1 MQATAQRPRYLRF
14 RKVGPT
20 PATINFQDSGNG
32 VATHFGSCFNN
43 QVDADFGPNPWSPG
57 YFGIRGLPISGV
69 WRPATYPE
77 PRPPAGAFLL
87 AAKWASQGFLFA
99 RAALASGMAKR
110 SSSIPNYKRQRRR
123 GGGGRTGGGILR
135 FLLKSILG
143 LFLFSILWVV
153 AYRFINP
160 PITATMLG
168 DVVAGRGAA
177 RDWMSL
183 EAMDRDMVRAA
194 IGAEDSKFCAHNGFD
209 IEAIEDAMK
218 RNASGGRIRG
228 GSTISQQTAKN
239 VFLWQGGGYAR
250 KGAEAYFTFLIENV
264 WGKRRIMEVYLN
276 VAETGIGTYGA
287 NAGSM
292 RYFGHDASAMSA
304 TEAARIAAILPLPKK
319 RGAVAPKGFT
329 KRYGNSIAA
338 RVGVV
343 GRDGLDGCVYAGSKA
358 PVNKAP
364 PKVTRAPK
372 DVPGEDYETAT
383 PPPPEV
389 TVDTPPG
396 DPVPTPAPGTPDAPV
411 VGEHVAVA
419 PADEPA
425 PPPEPTALNNTA
437 SQ

>member
-1 MQATAQRPRYLRF
+1 M
-14 RKVGPT
+14 
-20 PATINFQDSGNG
+20 
-32 VATHFGSCFNN
+32 
-43 QVDADFGPNPWSPG
+43 
-57 YFGIRGLPISGV
+57 
-69 WRPATYPE
+69 
-77 PRPPAGAFLL
+77 
-87 AAKWASQGFLFA
+87 
-99 RAALASGMAKR
+99 
-110 SSSIPNYKRQRRR
+110 
-123 GGGGRTGGGILR
+123 R
-135 FLLKSILG
+135 FLGKLILG
-143 LFLFSILWVV
+143 LFLLSILWVL

-168 DVVAGRGAA
+168 DVFAGRGAT

-183 EAMDRDMVRAA
+183 GAMDRDMVRAA
-194 IGAEDSKFCAHNGFD
+194 IGAEDSKFCSHNGFD
-209 IEAIEDAMK
+209 IESIEDAMK

-239 VFLWQGGGYAR
+239 VFLWQGGGYPR
-250 KGAEAYFTFLIENV
+250 KAAEAYFTFLVEHL

-343 GRDGLDGCVYAGSKA
+343 GRDGLDACVYAGQAA

-364 PKVTRAPK
+364 PKIAKPPK
-372 DVPGEDYETAT
+372 DVPGADYETAT
-383 PPPPEV
+383 PPPPEL
-389 TVDTPPG
+389 TVDAPPT
-396 DPVPTPAPGTPDAPV
+396 DPVPTPAPGTPDAPLTGPPV
-411 VGEHVAVA
+411 IVGKPAADSA
-419 PADEPA
+419 PTPQ
-425 PPPEPTALNNTA
+425 EPTALTNSAN
-437 SQ
+437 